1 MNEIVA
7 MYLRDY
13 FLKKFGTDDLEAE
26 NNMHARSL
34 AGRRRRRN
42 KNST

>member
-1 MNEIVA
+1 
-7 MYLRDY
+7 
-13 FLKKFGTDDLEAE
+13 LEAE

-42 KNST
+42 KNSTWANIWIF